1 MVGQNNAE
9 CGGTINMNVLDTMG
23 LISCSFGLWQ
33 GVEGGESSQLVE
45 RDKWRYINLQFDGD
59 VLIGATGI
67 GHTQH
72 IGIMRGLIQSEI
84 PLGHWKQRLLN
95 NPLQLMNAYLACTQ
109 SGLIK

>member
-1 MVGQNNAE
+1 
-9 CGGTINMNVLDTMG
+9 MNVLDTMG

-33 GVEGGESSQLVE
+33 GVEGGQSSRLVE
-45 RDKWRYINLQFDGD
+45 KDKWRYLNLQFDGD

-84 PLGHWKQRLLN
+84 PLGAWKNKLLE
-95 NPLQLMNAYLACTQ
+95 NPLQLMAAYLACTQ
-109 SGLIK
+109 SAAIK